1 MQNTIKFFKDKKN
14 QAPMARLNDV
24 TYKGYLIGELPSKFA
39 FMYIHHRT
47 TVTKG
52 NFCKPFTEKEHRK
65 VKTKSKGA
73 GSKGRKH
80 AHTKLWTY
88 HNSGVSFKTNTKKVR

>member
-1 MQNTIKFFKDKKN
+1 MSSYLSKEQTIRQNKAIC
-14 QAPMARLNDV
+14 
-24 TYKGYLIGELPSKFA
+24 
-39 FMYIHHRT
+39 IHHRT

>member
-1 MQNTIKFFKDKKN
+1 
-14 QAPMARLNDV
+14 
-24 TYKGYLIGELPSKFA
+24 
-39 FMYIHHRT
+39 
-47 TVTKG
+47 VTKG
-52 NFCKPFTEKEHRK
+52 EFCKPFTEKEHK
-65 VKTKSKGA
+65 MVKTKSKGA

>member
-1 MQNTIKFFKDKKN
+1 MTMKEMCAYVDQKRKAD
-14 QAPMARLNDV
+14 A
-24 TYKGYLIGELPSKFA
+24 
-39 FMYIHHRT
+39 T

>member
-1 MQNTIKFFKDKKN
+1 MMTMKEMCAYVDQKRKAD
-14 QAPMARLNDV
+14 A
-24 TYKGYLIGELPSKFA
+24 
-39 FMYIHHRT
+39 IHHRN

-52 NFCKPFTEKEHRK
+52 DFCKPFTEKEHKK
-65 VKTKSKGA
+65 VKTGCKGSS
-73 GSKGRKH
+73 SKGRKH